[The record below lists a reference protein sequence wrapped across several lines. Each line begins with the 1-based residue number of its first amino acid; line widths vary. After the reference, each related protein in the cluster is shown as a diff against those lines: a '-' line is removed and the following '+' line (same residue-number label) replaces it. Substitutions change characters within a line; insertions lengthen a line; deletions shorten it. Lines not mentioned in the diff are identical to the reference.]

1 MSRALCQNSGICRK
15 IGSIWQWCLFFIL
28 LVSWCCAFTSFGFWQ
43 NFSNGVYDFI
53 LLLGQFFCF
62 SFSLKVVFIGNL
74 SLVLILCCLPI
85 YILLL
90 WLVRDW
96 SWSLKRFC
104 RLSCADRYILLIR
117 QRLLDGLDESR
128 IQGSGKD
135 LVGIFTWQNNTISN
149 TNPSSFLATR
159 WWTFTP
165 FSPISK
171 LQVCIFYK
179 LIITN

>member
-135 LVGIFTWQNNTISN
+135 LVGIFT
-149 TNPSSFLATR
+149 
-159 WWTFTP
+159 
-165 FSPISK
+165 
-171 LQVCIFYK
+171 
-179 LIITN
+179 